1 MAETLKIGILGI
13 VHDHIF
19 LMNEINNFQAIENVD
34 VTCAADVNEPLLKKV
49 RNMGV
54 KRTYKDY
61 NEMLAREDLDAVGV
75 YAENFL
81 HGQYTEAAAEKGLHI
96 LVEKPMAANL
106 EIAQKMVDVTKKKN
120 VKLMINFP
128 PLWSPGL
135 RHAIKMAQDGNIG
148 NIFEIR
154 FRAAHNGPKEMGC
167 TPYFYNW
174 LYDEKLNGAG
184 AFMDFCT
191 YGAMYSRWVLGVP
204 EKVTAI
210 GGNYV
215 KDYIAPLED
224 NAILLM
230 AYKRA
235 MGIAEASWNQ
245 IPPSEGPLYSLILR
259 GHQGTIAA
267 SFDKGVK
274 AWMEGGNWTDV
285 TIPSLEKGH
294 QNAPEHFVSCI
305 RANKP
310 FIDPVSAANNLQS
323 QAALEAGL
331 MSLKQDRTVYLKEVL
346 KI

>member
-1 MAETLKIGILGI
+1 MVEKMKIGIIGL

-19 LMNEINNFQAIENVD
+19 LMNEINNFQAIENVE
-34 VTCAADVNEPLLKKV
+34 VTCAYDANEPLLKKV
-49 RNMGV
+49 SNMGV

-61 NEMLAREDLDAVGV
+61 KEMLAKEDLDAVGV
-75 YAENFL
+75 YAENYL
-81 HGQYTEAAAEKGLHI
+81 HGEYTEAAAEKGLHV
-96 LVEKPMAANL
+96 LVEKPMAASL
-106 EIAQKMVDVTKKKN
+106 KIAQRMVDAAKKNN

-128 PLWSPGL
+128 TLWFPAA

-148 NIFEIR
+148 NVFEVR
-154 FRAAHNGPKEMGC
+154 FRAAHNGPKEQGC
-167 TPYFYNW
+167 TPYFYGW
-174 LYDEKLNGAG
+174 LYDEKQNGAG

-245 IPPSEGPLYSLILR
+245 IPPDEGPLFSMLLR
-259 GHQGTIAA
+259 GSKGTIAA
-267 SFDKGVK
+267 SFSKGVK

-285 TIPSLEKGH
+285 KIPPLEKGH

-305 RANKP
+305 RENKP
-310 FIDPVSAANNLQS
+310 FIEPVSATNNLQS

>member
-1 MAETLKIGILGI
+1 
-13 VHDHIF
+13 
-19 LMNEINNFQAIENVD
+19 
-34 VTCAADVNEPLLKKV
+34 
-49 RNMGV
+49 
-54 KRTYKDY
+54 
-61 NEMLAREDLDAVGV
+61 
-75 YAENFL
+75 
-81 HGQYTEAAAEKGLHI
+81 
-96 LVEKPMAANL
+96 
-106 EIAQKMVDVTKKKN
+106 
-120 VKLMINFP
+120 MINFP
-128 PLWSPGL
+128 PLWFPSL

-148 NIFEIR
+148 KIFEVR
-154 FRAAHNGPKEMGC
+154 FRAAHMGPKEQGC

-174 LYDEKLNGAG
+174 LYDEKQNGAG

-235 MGIAEASWNQ
+235 MGIAEACWNQ
-245 IPPSEGPLYSLILR
+245 IPPDEGPLYSLLLR
-259 GHQGTIAA
+259 GSQGTIAA
-267 SFDKGVK
+267 SFGKGVK
-274 AWMEGGNWTDV
+274 AWMKGGNWTDV
-285 TIPSLEKGH
+285 KIPSLEKDH

-305 RANKP
+305 REKKP

-323 QAALEAGL
+323 QAVLEAGL